1 MIPPTTLE
9 GQPAPAAPV
18 ASSAEPV
25 PSSTSP
31 VASSVPPPPE
41 PRREANSF
49 ADISGD
55 FPNPLL
61 VERQQRL
68 RRIVVGVMIGAMGLL
83 LLAGVCEL
91 VRGSQREPVA
101 SGTHVASTSL
111 PVAEVPSTV
120 EPVRQEPP
128 PAVSLEVAARAA
140 DRSPPPAPRTAL
152 PPRPNRPKA
161 TPSLLR
167 KLPR

>member
-1 MIPPTTLE
+1 ME

-18 ASSAEPV
+18 ANSDEPV
-25 PSSTSP
+25 PSSSP
-31 VASSVPPPPE
+31 VAFSVPPPPE
-41 PRREANSF
+41 PRREVNSF
-49 ADISGD
+49 ADISGG

-83 LLAGVCEL
+83 FLAGVCEI
-91 VRGSQREPVA
+91 VRGSQREPAA
-101 SGTHVASTSL
+101 SSTHVASTRL
-111 PVAEVPSTV
+111 PVADVPSTI

-128 PAVSLEVAARAA
+128 PAASLEVAARAA
-140 DRSPPPAPRTAL
+140 DRSPPPAPRTAPL
-152 PPRPNRPKA
+152 PRPSRPKA
-161 TPSLLR
+161 TPAPLR